1 MIMEPNKEY
10 YQKVLNDFQ
19 VFQRDA
25 DTHIREMQTLLAAFS
40 NTINQGIQM
49 DPRKI
54 DYIRERL
61 PGKYLDLLDH
71 AQSARILVQQA
82 ASVSEA
88 LKQLEAKEKAEEE
101 AKAKELAQE
110 AENKAKAETKAPEE
124 KAVKT
129 KKK

>member
-1 MIMEPNKEY
+1 MQQQGKEY

-40 NTINQGIQM
+40 NVIKQGIQM
-49 DPRKI
+49 DPRQI

-71 AQSARILVQQA
+71 VNSVRVYVQ
-82 ASVSEA
+82 EA
-88 LKQLEAKEKAEEE
+88 GRATGMLKEIEELEAKEKAEAE
-101 AKAKELAQE
+101 AKAKEAE
-110 AENKAKAETKAPEE
+110 AKAKTDTKAPEE

-129 KKK
+129 AKKK

>member
-1 MIMEPNKEY
+1 MEQPNKEY

-82 ASVSEA
+82 ASASEA

-101 AKAKELAQE
+101 AKMKELAQE

-129 KKK
+129 AKKK